1 MAIYIT
7 NRITIVIAIS
17 IVIEWVIIIKE
28 VEIRWFTIK
37 DYPYKKKLIKKTAV
51 IYIII
56 IMEVVKSLK
65 NKKIVFE
72 IVKEVE
78 HKILIQ
84 ILITWKI
91 VTAQKDIKIVNHN
104 NHNKK

>member
-78 HKILIQ
+78 HKIQIQIQ

-91 VTAQKDIKIVNHN
+91 VTVQKDIKIVNHN
-104 NHNKK
+104 NK